1 MRFGLDGSSS
11 ILLASD
17 STIGRHEAD
26 ASGSTHRCLFSPHAA
41 GVIQTCG
48 DGVDAYTG
56 PPNGL
61 HLLSLAGREVAA
73 RAERLGEP
81 GCVRRATACKLRAL
95 DPVEP

>member
-26 ASGSTHRCLFSPHAA
+26 ASGSTHRYVLSPHAA

-48 DGVDAYTG
+48 VGVDAYTG
-56 PPNGL
+56 RANGL
-61 HLLSLAGREVAA
+61 HLLSRAVRDVAVEG
-73 RAERLGEP
+73 ERLVEP
-81 GCVRRATACKLRAL
+81 DGVRVATAGKLRAL
-95 DPVEP
+95 DLVE